1 MLAHHGHK
9 RVESEIS
16 LESFIKLFLHFL
28 VAKNHIFEG
37 GFSEG
42 GIFCLLGF
50 EVLFEFIEDRF
61 NDGGVIWN
69 VGHFRYD
76 FI

>member
-1 MLAHHGHK
+1 MLTHHGHK
-9 RVESEIS
+9 RVESEIF
-16 LESFIKLFLHFL
+16 LESFIELLLHFL
-28 VAKNHIFEG
+28 VAKDHIFEG

-42 GIFCLLGF
+42 EIFGLLAF
-50 EVLFEFIEDRF
+50 EVLFELIEDWF
-61 NDGGVIWN
+61 NDRRVIWN